1 MNNFARILACMR
13 SFILFFIFI
22 FPGIAAYAQRSMD
35 PVVIRQSDKGPET
48 DSLSQFQATLNK
60 KPEAHPFVTPK
71 KAGLFSAILPGL
83 GQMYNRQYWK
93 VPIIYAGV
101 GVAAYFINDNLKNY
115 NEFRSIYIG
124 RTNNDPDAFLKYP
137 EYSYETVK
145 GAMDYYRRYLD
156 LSVLFTALGY
166 TLQIMDAIVFAHLK
180 NFDISPDISL
190 HFRPVSMPGHGLGMG
205 LVMNF

>member
-1 MNNFARILACMR
+1 MNNFARILPSMR
-13 SFILFFIFI
+13 LFILFFIFI
-22 FPGIAAYAQRSMD
+22 FSGTVLLAQSVD
-35 PVVIRQSDKGPET
+35 SVSAQSSARLESDV
-48 DSLSQFQATLNK
+48 DSLTQLKAAIKART
-60 KPEAHPFVTPK
+60 EAHPFVTPK

-93 VPIIYAGV
+93 VPVIYAGA
-101 GVAAYFINDNLKNY
+101 GVAVYFISDNLKNY
-115 NEFRSIYIG
+115 NDFRSVYIG
-124 RTNNDPDAFLKYP
+124 RTNLDPASFLKYP
-137 EYSYETVK
+137 DYSNETVK

-180 NFDISPDISL
+180 NFDITPDISL
-190 HFRPVSMPGHGLGMG
+190 HFRPVSMPGNGLGMG